1 MNWEQVSTL
10 VNDTTKELIGESAV
24 LLDDDLSNVVDLG
37 KQVFSVTSYDAYTK
51 KLIDRITRTI
61 FVDRKYTGEMA
72 KLRRDSWEFG
82 IKQKIYLTEL
92 PEAVDDESFK
102 LVNGASYDDNKFN
115 QVEAA
120 AKFFQTA
127 TSFRIDLSVA
137 EKQARTAFANRNELN
152 NFVSSLFNAV
162 DMSIEL
168 KLEGL
173 AKACVNNLMANTI
186 YDDIS
191 DLDPSKTGVKAVNLL
206 KLYNDQFD
214 PDGNNPLK
222 AADALYTPEFIK
234 FAVLQ
239 ISQYIDKLKTATRL
253 FNCGNLIRF
262 TPKDKQQLILS
273 TFLKTAADVY
283 LQSDTFNEQY
293 TALPMSESV
302 ASWQGVGDSFDFETC
317 SKIHCEIKDPA
328 DPTQTVEVE
337 WGGILGVLF
346 DYEAAGV
353 DCEER
358 EVTSHVNAGARFTN
372 YFYHQ
377 EARYWNDLNEQA
389 VVFFIG
395 EATV

>member
-10 VNDTTKELIGESAV
+10 VNDTTKELIGEEAV
-24 LLDDDLSNVVDLG
+24 LLDDNLSNVIDLG
-37 KQVFSVTSYDAYTK
+37 NQVFSVSSYDAFTK

-72 KLRRDSWEFG
+72 NLRRDAWEFG
-82 IKQKIYLTEL
+82 IKQKIYLTQL

-120 AKFFQTA
+120 AKFYQQAA
-127 TSFRIDLSVA
+127 TFRIDLSVA
-137 EKQARTAFANRNELN
+137 EKQAKTAFANRNELN
-152 NFVSSLFNAV
+152 SFVSSLFNAV
-162 DMSIEL
+162 DTSLEL
-168 KLEGL
+168 KLESM
-173 AKACVNNLMANTI
+173 AKACVNNLIANTI
-186 YDDIS
+186 YDDIP

-222 AADALYTPEFIK
+222 VADALYTPEFIR

-239 ISQYIDKLKTATRL
+239 ISQYIDKFKIATRL
-253 FNCGNLIRF
+253 FNCGELIRW
-262 TPKDKQQLILS
+262 TPKEKQQLILS

-293 TALPMSESV
+293 TALPMSTSI
-302 ASWQGVGDSFDFETC
+302 ASFQGVGDSFDFETC

-328 DPTQTVEVE
+328 DGPA
-337 WGGILGVLF
+337 
-346 DYEAAGV
+346 DHAARRMGSHPGV
-353 DCEER
+353 DGC
-358 EVTSHVNAGARFTN
+358 V
-372 YFYHQ
+372 
-377 EARYWNDLNEQA
+377 
-389 VVFFIG
+389 
-395 EATV
+395 